1 MLIMDDRENDLL
13 KHKFYVAMGK
23 HDEGGHVKVKRLISA
38 DYIIGEIGI
47 EAKEPQGH
55 GNNPTACRQTQEPRR
70 PPAEPN
76 PPPVR

>member
-47 EAKEPQGH
+47 EAKEINDLYHSIMGH
-55 GNNPTACRQTQEPRR
+55 CRSRTIVVQL
-70 PPAEPN
+70 
-76 PPPVR
+76 